1 MDDETLRALA
11 QKLVVA
17 SPFVMMRYI
26 TLPDNTTLDME
37 TKLAFAKTLKRQDYA
52 EMFSGIKQNIDT
64 DFSDRI
70 LCADEE
76 EISDLVEQLGLII
89 TATYEDKP
97 HAFAYKQALF
107 NFAADI
113 LLSIES
119 VADIEDLPIQH
130 IGRLSTLAVAMNL
143 TEGMETPDT
152 H

>member
-64 DFSDRI
+64 DLEHDRNHT
-70 LCADEE
+70 
-76 EISDLVEQLGLII
+76 LGVNVYGLTRKHSI
-89 TATYEDKP
+89 TRTIRK
-97 HAFAYKQALF
+97 
-107 NFAADI
+107 N
-113 LLSIES
+113 
-119 VADIEDLPIQH
+119 
-130 IGRLSTLAVAMNL
+130 
-143 TEGMETPDT
+143 
-152 H
+152 